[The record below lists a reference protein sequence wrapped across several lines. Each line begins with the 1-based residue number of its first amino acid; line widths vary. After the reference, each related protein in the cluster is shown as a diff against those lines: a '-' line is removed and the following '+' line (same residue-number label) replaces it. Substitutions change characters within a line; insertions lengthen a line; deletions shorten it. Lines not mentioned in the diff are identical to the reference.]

1 MKKLLVLF
9 LFGMILLPSVS
20 LFSGDSLSYS
30 LQIRTRSEANGKDFN
45 SDSDMSSY
53 TFLRT
58 RLSLSFKPTKGVS
71 AFFQLQDS
79 RLFGSETSTLAD
91 GSADALDLHQA
102 YFKVNDLFGLPL
114 TLKLGRMEAVYGPQ
128 RLIGSV
134 GWHNIGRSFDGVVF
148 TYNFSKVS
156 LDLFKFKEVEN
167 MAAGDLGDKSFCGVY
182 GDFKLSKKMKTQ
194 AFLVRQKMIP
204 TDDLSRFTAGVYLKG
219 KSGKLSH
226 ELEFAYQFGNIG
238 DLDISAYLVA
248 ANVGFGLS
256 KGANISLGVD
266 YLSGDDNKNDSDY
279 KVFDTLYA
287 TNHKYYGFM
296 DYFLNIPVHTFGL
309 GIMDIHAKVTIKPLA
324 KTVASL
330 KFHKFSANADYAL
343 LAGGTSK
350 DFGNEIDLT
359 VKYKYQKNLTFVLGA
374 SVFMPGDVFKEV
386 KGPDAAPWFYLMTI
400 FNIK

>member
-350 DFGNEIDLT
+350 DFG
-359 VKYKYQKNLTFVLGA
+359 K
-374 SVFMPGDVFKEV
+374 
-386 KGPDAAPWFYLMTI
+386 
-400 FNIK
+400 